1 MFVHEKKNRVIWFWC
16 IVWAAL
22 FLLTCTRTVLVMF
35 HHVPLDVNEGW
46 NAQLASWT
54 AGGDHQLYSSDRG
67 FVFNNYPPLSFVLMG
82 GLVRLGFDAIIT
94 GRILSCLSVLAAAA
108 LIARIIQ
115 VVTGWLPAA
124 LATAA
129 LFLLTANTAFHGYF
143 GMNDP
148 QWLAQALML
157 GALYVMVSR
166 KPEELTWQRLFCCAF
181 LIVLGG
187 FTKHNLVALPLA
199 MFVWLLCVDLK
210 KAVLW
215 SVMLGALLAVGFVS
229 CYEVYGVSF
238 FRDVFLHQRVIR
250 LGRVIHS
257 VRQLPLMGGML
268 LVGVGV
274 FFQRWRLLSRKDP
287 SVLVMLFLV
296 FGCLFG
302 FLESLGE
309 GVDYN
314 CMFDA
319 FVATAILGGIGLA
332 CLSEGEE
339 RPKQL
344 ARACW
349 VMVLPLLCL
358 LPFWGMSSYQEVQTV
373 RLKDS
378 EWQIYIQSLRMRN
391 ASLLCTDMAL
401 CYWADSRDAIDRFNL
416 SQALKKNKEVVFLKD
431 MIINHR
437 FSVVQLYG
445 TMSHYSSGNIIFD
458 SWLAKAGYRP
468 VMDNGEMILLGYIR

>member
-1 MFVHEKKNRVIWFWC
+1 MFVHEKKDQVIWFWC

-54 AGGDHQLYSSDRG
+54 AGGDHRLYSSDRG

-82 GLVRLGFDAIIT
+82 GLVQLGCDAIIT
-94 GRILSCLSVLAAAA
+94 GRILSCFSVLVSAV
-108 LIARIIQ
+108 LIARIIRI
-115 VVTGWLPAA
+115 VTGTLPAA
-124 LATAA
+124 LATAS

-157 GALYVMVSR
+157 GALCVMISR
-166 KPEELTWQRLFCCAF
+166 KTIELTGQRLFCCAF

-187 FTKHNLVALPLA
+187 FTKHNLVALPFA
-199 MFVWLLCVDLK
+199 MFIWLFCVDLK

-215 SVMLGALLAVGFVS
+215 SVILGLLLAAGFVI
-229 CYEVYGVSF
+229 CYEVYGISF

-257 VRQLPLMGGML
+257 VRQLPFMGGML

-274 FFQRWRLLSRKDP
+274 FVQRWRSMDRRDP

-319 FVATAILGGIGLA
+319 FVAASILCGIGLA
-332 CLSEGEE
+332 CLSGSEGK
-339 RPKQL
+339 RKKLVQV
-344 ARACW
+344 CW
-349 VMVLPLLCL
+349 VMALPVLCL
-358 LPFWGMSSYQEVQTV
+358 LPLWGMTSYQEVQTV
-373 RLKDS
+373 RLKDN

-391 ASLLCTDMAL
+391 TSLLCTDMAL

-416 SQALKKNKEVVFLKD
+416 SQALKKNEEVVFLRE
-431 MIINHR
+431 MIIHHR

-445 TMSHYSSGNIIFD
+445 TMAHYSSGNIIFD

>member
-1 MFVHEKKNRVIWFWC
+1 MSKKEDSFVWPWC
-16 IVWAAL
+16 LAWAVL
-22 FLLTCTRTVLVMF
+22 FLLTCLRTVLVMF

-94 GRILSCLSVLAAAA
+94 GRILSCLSVLASAV
-108 LIARIIQ
+108 LIIRIIQ
-115 VVTGWLPAA
+115 VVTGRLPVA
-124 LATAA
+124 LATAS
-129 LFLLTANTAFHGYF
+129 LFLVTANTAFQGYF

-157 GALYVMVSR
+157 GGLYVAVSR
-166 KPEELTWQRLFCCAF
+166 NVADLTWQRLFLCAV

-199 MFVWLLCVDLK
+199 LSVWLLCIDLK

-215 SVMLGALLAVGFVS
+215 GMMAAGLLLVGFAS

-250 LGRVIHS
+250 LGRVIHGL
-257 VRQLPLMGGML
+257 RQLPLMGGML
-268 LVGVGV
+268 LVGLGLFFRQWRSLKWQDPACLVG
-274 FFQRWRLLSRKDP
+274 
-287 SVLVMLFLV
+287 LFLA

-302 FLESLGE
+302 CLESLGE

-319 FVATAILGGIGLA
+319 FVAGTLLCGIGLA
-332 CLSEGEE
+332 RLPEGPEQK
-339 RPKQL
+339 RRFV
-344 ARACW
+344 RACC
-349 VMVLPLLCL
+349 VMSLPLLFL
-358 LPFWGMSSYQEVQTV
+358 LPLWGVTSYRQVQTV
-373 RLKDS
+373 SLKDR
-378 EWQIYIQSLRMRN
+378 EWQTYIQALKMHST
-391 ASLLCTDMAL
+391 SLLCTDMAL
-401 CYWADSRDAIDRFNL
+401 CYWANSRDAIDGFNL
-416 SQALKKNKEVVFLKD
+416 SQALKKNQDIVALRSV
-431 MIINHR
+431 IAQHR
-437 FSVVQLYG
+437 FSLVQLYG
-445 TMSHYSSGNIIFD
+445 TSAHYSSGNLTVD

-468 VMDNGEMILLGYIR
+468 VMDNGELILLGYVH